1 MTVSHMTSS
10 HIVRKVIYIPKDTFF
25 NLNEDKKQKIIRGA
39 IDQFAEFHYGGATVD
54 RIVKAAGIPKG
65 SFYQYFENKDDLYIY
80 LFTELGETKLDVFE
94 SLRERIPFI
103 SFKEYMMQYIVGL
116 KKLEASN
123 DQLSHLKREFLNEC
137 PQHIKKQIMR
147 IEMPRSLRAFKGVID
162 SYIEKGEFRRD
173 LDSKTAAYVTV
184 MSISNLEHY
193 DLSEGE
199 DIIAA
204 LMRVIGFLAD
214 SMS

>member
-1 MTVSHMTSS
+1 
-10 HIVRKVIYIPKDTFF
+10 
-25 NLNEDKKQKIIRGA
+25 
-39 IDQFAEFHYGGATVD
+39 
-54 RIVKAAGIPKG
+54 
-65 SFYQYFENKDDLYIY
+65 

-94 SLRERIPFI
+94 SLKERIPFI

-193 DLSEGE
+193 DISEGE